1 MLVATEFICI
11 VISKKEDTSVCHI
24 GLTTIY
30 LLHLVLTNLFQNSTL
45 ETERVKRMKQVFTN
59 ITALHQFLY
68 CLIFLSM
75 LNIRKVAASAW
86 TLWKSEGLIIV

>member
-11 VISKKEDTSVCHI
+11 VISKKEDTSVCRI

-30 LLHLVLTNLFQNSTL
+30 LLRLVLRNLFQNSTL

-59 ITALHQFLY
+59 ITVLFDFSFHAKY
-68 CLIFLSM
+68 
-75 LNIRKVAASAW
+75 
-86 TLWKSEGLIIV
+86 

>member
-30 LLHLVLTNLFQNSTL
+30 LLHLVLTNLSQNSTL

-75 LNIRKVAASAW
+75 LNIRKVAASTW
-86 TLWKSEGLIIV
+86 TLWKSEGLIMV